1 MGKGSGR
8 RPSAV
13 SEAELEK
20 AWNSIFAGHP
30 TEEQF
35 EQVRGKTVLTK
46 ASVDDELEIK
56 RQLQEDKE
64 EALDSALADWG
75 GRTEDDYG
83 NELPK
88 SMADKEKPPNPHGPK
103 DPDRFYDDTGD
114 A

>member
-30 TEEQF
+30 TDEQF
-35 EQVRGKTVLTK
+35 EIVKGKTVLSKPT
-46 ASVDDELEIK
+46 VD
-56 RQLQEDKE
+56 
-64 EALDSALADWG
+64 
-75 GRTEDDYG
+75 EDDYG
-83 NELPK
+83 NELPSK
-88 SMADKEKPPNPHGPK
+88 VEPKKPK
-103 DPDRFYDDTGD
+103 KDDPDRFIDETGD

>member
-30 TEEQF
+30 TDEQF
-35 EQVRGKTVLTK
+35 EIVKGKTVLTK
-46 ASVDDELEIK
+46 PTVD
-56 RQLQEDKE
+56 
-64 EALDSALADWG
+64 
-75 GRTEDDYG
+75 EDDYG
-83 NELPK
+83 NELP
-88 SMADKEKPPNPHGPK
+88 SNMADKEKPPKPHNPK
-103 DPDRFYDDTGD
+103 DPDRFVDETED